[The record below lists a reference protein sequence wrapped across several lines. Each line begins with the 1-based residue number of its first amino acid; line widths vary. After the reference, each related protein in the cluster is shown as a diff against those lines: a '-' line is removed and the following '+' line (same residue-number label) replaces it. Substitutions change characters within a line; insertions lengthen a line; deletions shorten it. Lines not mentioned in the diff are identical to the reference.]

1 MGFPFF
7 FKFLKG
13 ETQLTESHV
22 CLISRKAAWE
32 IGKGM
37 YKERFFPPLTVVRRY
52 AEDML
57 MCILLQFLI
66 TGFNCWQ
73 VDKSS
78 VTCYV

>member
-1 MGFPFF
+1 M
-7 FKFLKG
+7 
-13 ETQLTESHV
+13 TESAV
-22 CLISRKAAWE
+22 CLMSRKAAWD
-32 IGKGM
+32 IGKEHIR
-37 YKERFFPPLTVVRRY
+37 KDFFPLFDCGVTA

-78 VTCYV
+78 VTCNV